1 MSKPKYTVTLPDGSV
16 VTRRTERT
24 YSHVIVSHYTTEKA
38 IADATNS
45 LANSEARLVRYMDNL
60 AAAETDRDANN
71 ARIDIADEQKRIARL
86 QAEIARLETTGLGK
100 SWVLAWCGR
109 PDLAQKKIESMRSQ
123 ARRNGHDDLPGVTA
137 IEVEEVAR

>member
-24 YSHVIVSHYTTEKA
+24 YSHVIVAHYDTEKA

-45 LANSEARLVRYMDNL
+45 LANSEAYLARHMDRL
-60 AAAETDRDANN
+60 ATAETDIDANN
-71 ARIDIADEQKRIARL
+71 ARIDIAREQNRIGEL
-86 QAEIARLETTGLGK
+86 QAEIARLEATDLGK

-109 PDLAQKKIESMRSQ
+109 PDLAQKKVDSMRRGDY
-123 ARRNGHDDLPGVTA
+123 APLA

>member
-24 YSHVIVSHYTTEKA
+24 YSHVIVSHYTTEEA
-38 IADATNS
+38 IADKTIQLGHWEKD
-45 LANSEARLVRYMDNL
+45 LAE
-60 AAAETDRDANN
+60 AETA
-71 ARIDIADEQKRIARL
+71 AKADYCGEKVAKI
-86 QAEIARLETTGLGK
+86 QAEIARLEATGLGK

-109 PDLAQKKIESMRSQ
+109 PDLAQKKIDEYRSL
-123 ARRNGHDDLPGVTA
+123 ARRNGYDDLSGVTA

>member
-24 YSHVIVSHYTTEKA
+24 YSHVIVSHYDTEKA

-45 LANSEARLVRYMDNL
+45 LNNCEASLARYMDNL
-60 AAAETDRDANN
+60 VAAETDRDANN
-71 ARIDIADEQKRIARL
+71 ARIDIADAQNRL
-86 QAEIARLETTGLGK
+86 GKIQAEIARLKTTGLGK

-123 ARRNGHDDLPGVTA
+123 ARRNGYDDLPGVTA
-137 IEVEEVAR
+137 IEVEEIAR